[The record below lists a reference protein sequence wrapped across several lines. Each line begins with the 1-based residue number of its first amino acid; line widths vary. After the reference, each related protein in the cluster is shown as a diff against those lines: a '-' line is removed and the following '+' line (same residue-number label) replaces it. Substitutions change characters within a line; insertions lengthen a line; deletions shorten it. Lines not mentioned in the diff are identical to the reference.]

1 MDNKMWHVYKTRKH
15 AYVYDAN
22 INQSNVISDELFDE
36 LSKTGVL
43 NDSEEVRNLLE
54 QGFFDEIKIEKL
66 EQPLTEYLEVLQ
78 DRHLN
83 HLILQVTQNCNLRC
97 AYCPYSQEN
106 NLNRKHANINMP
118 WEMAKKS
125 IDFLH
130 AHSVDSERAELSFYG
145 GEPLCNFD
153 LIKKS
158 VEYFEQVFIGKN
170 KLYSMTI
177 NGTLLDDEILRFLDN
192 YDFRIM
198 ISLDGSKETNDK
210 NRKYAD
216 LQRSVFDTVIRQLEH
231 IKDNYPK
238 LFENLMLNIVM
249 DPSENFDD
257 YLKLFKDYEFLNKV
271 SIKTTDIDDSRA
283 DHKNIINDDFLAK
296 RTYFAFLNLSRI
308 LHVMDYGDALHL
320 FDEDLKNEM
329 INYSP
334 LIKGKPFAERE
345 LPSGP
350 CIPGVNKL
358 FVSVKGDFYACEKFS
373 ENVDDAI
380 IGNIEKGFDLEK
392 SEKIFNCAAYIDTN
406 CLKCF
411 AFRDCSACF
420 VNAQQGFK
428 DIENK
433 KRRCYQIR
441 SNWHSNLINK
451 AFLDELINGEYGVR
465 LGEIKR

>member
-1 MDNKMWHVYKTRKH
+1 MWHVYKTRKH

-22 INQSNVISDELFDE
+22 INQSSVISDELFDE

-43 NDSEEVRNLLE
+43 NDSEEARNLLE
-54 QGFFDEIKIEKL
+54 QGFFDEVKIEKL
-66 EQPLTEYLEVLQ
+66 EQPLTKYLEVLQ

-231 IKDNYPK
+231 IKENYPK
-238 LFENLMLNIVM
+238 LFVNLMLNIVM

-271 SIKTTDIDDSRA
+271 NVRITDIDDTMS
-283 DHKNIINDDFLAK
+283 DKKNLISDDYVAKRRYFDFLS
-296 RTYFAFLNLSRI
+296 LLRI
-308 LHVMDYGDALHL
+308 LHIMDFTNELHI
-320 FDEDLKNEM
+320 FDYNLNSDLMKM
-329 INYSP
+329 SP
-334 LIKGKPFAERE
+334 LVKTSPFVENE

-358 FVSVKGDFYACEKFS
+358 FVNVKGDFYACEKFS
-373 ENVDDAI
+373 ENIEDAI
-380 IGNIEKGFDLEK
+380 IGNIENGFYLEK
-392 SEKIFNCAAYIDTN
+392 AKKIFNCAAYINTN
-406 CLKCF
+406 CTECF
-411 AFRDCSACF
+411 AFRNCTACF
-420 VNAQQGFK
+420 LNALKGFN
-428 DIENK
+428 DLESK
-433 KRRCYQIR
+433 KQRCYQIR
-441 SNWHSNLINK
+441 FNWHSSLISK
-451 AFLDELINGEYGVR
+451 AFLNELINGEYGVR
-465 LGEIKR
+465 LGEVNR